1 MIDETLRRGGS
12 VLIPVFAFGKT
23 QELLLMLHE
32 LFDEGHLPYTPVHIG
47 GLSTRMT
54 TITDSFS
61 DHPGRHH
68 RGYKLLD
75 EFPLFSTAG
84 AGRKNTCKHCSNHQA
99 TVRRRLRRQHP
110 VPDPGECP
118 SCGRHTDK
126 WVLDHCHHTDKFR
139 GYICD
144 SCNVAFGKFN
154 DDPFTMQRSLNWL
167 QSHG

>member
-1 MIDETLRRGGS
+1 MKSSTPTTMQTVYETKQCKEC
-12 VLIPVFAFGKT
+12 GK
-23 QELLLMLHE
+23 
-32 LFDEGHLPYTPVHIG
+32 FKP
-47 GLSTRMT
+47 
-54 TITDSFS
+54 
-61 DHPGRHH
+61 
-68 RGYKLLD
+68 LD
-75 EFPLFSTAG
+75 QFPLFSTAG
-84 AGRKNTCKHCSNHQA
+84 AGRKNTCKSCSNHQA

-110 VPDPGECP
+110 VPAPGECP